1 MFRERGLKPP
11 VALCRPVTGASAFS
25 DRIRAYPLSAAA
37 FAIAA
42 AAAATLA
49 GAWFFELALGLE
61 PCPLCL
67 DQRVPYYIAVPLGL
81 VVGSLARDR
90 SRTGIARVGLAVLA
104 LILLAGAGYGVYHAG
119 VEWGYWE
126 GPTSCAGGAPARS
139 GDILSSLKGTQR
151 VVSCSEAAWR
161 FLGISLAGYN
171 VLIAGALSL
180 LAFAAASG
188 RLGRA

>member
-1 MFRERGLKPP
+1 MTVIASSLGRFR
-11 VALCRPVTGASAFS
+11 AA
-25 DRIRAYPLSAAA
+25 PLSAAG

-49 GAWFFELALGLE
+49 GAWFFELVLGLA

-81 VVGSLARDR
+81 AVGWLARDR
-90 SRTGIARVGLAVLA
+90 ARAPIARLGLALLG
-104 LILLAGAGYGVYHAG
+104 LILLIGAGYGIYHAG
-119 VEWGYWE
+119 VEWGFWQ
-126 GPTSCAGGAPARS
+126 GPTACAGAGATSSAPAGS
-139 GDILSSLKGTQR
+139 ILSSLKGTQR

-180 LAFAAASG
+180 LAFAAAAG